1 MQKDEKKIKDL
12 NRKERLRKGKSLK
25 FALSIP
31 PSVNKLWDIK
41 PNGKRVL
48 NSHARRYLSDVRSY
62 SLMLCEDSAW
72 RTTGRD
78 EWLYMDLVFYFPDK
92 IIRDSHNFIKVL
104 VDALQGSVFEN
115 DYSVMPRIQAVE
127 LDELMP
133 RVEITVSHQTKSERA
148 DALKK
153 YS

>member
-1 MQKDEKKIKDL
+1 MQKEEKNAKDL

-41 PNGKRVL
+41 RNGKRVL

-62 SLMLCEDSAW
+62 MMMLCEDTAW
-72 RTTGRD
+72 RMTERD
-78 EWLYMDLVFYFPDK
+78 EWLYMDLVFYFPDR

-104 VDALQGSVFEN
+104 VDALQGTVFEN
-115 DYSVMPRIQAVE
+115 DYAVMPRIQAVE
-127 LDELMP
+127 MDELVP
-133 RVEITVSHQTKSERA
+133 RVEITITHQTKKEREE
-148 DALKK
+148 ALKK
-153 YS
+153 YA

>member
-1 MQKDEKKIKDL
+1 MERDL
-12 NRKERLRKGKSLK
+12 NRKERIRKGNTLR

-48 NSHARRYLSDVRSY
+48 NSHARRYLSDAKAY
-62 SLMLCEDSAW
+62 MTMLCEDTAW
-72 RTTGRD
+72 RRTERD
-78 EWLYMDLVFYFPDK
+78 EWLYIDLVFYFPDR

-104 VDALQGSVFEN
+104 LDAIQGTVFEN
-115 DYSVMPRIQAVE
+115 DYAVMPRIQAVE
-127 LDELMP
+127 LDEQNP
-133 RVEITVSHQTKSERA
+133 RVELTIHHQTKAERA
-148 DALKK
+148 KALQL